1 MLASFFGGG
10 KSEGERNRQVRGEAT
25 VQRFLGCRGEEG
37 ALEEIASYKRLFLS
51 YSLKCNSID
60 RSSCFGCICSASSS
74 CYLTGF
80 LPDNVTV
87 LRLDHFFQCG
97 IVHDAW
103 LANS

>member
-1 MLASFFGGG
+1 MKLLYKDFGDVG
-10 KSEGERNRQVRGEAT
+10 
-25 VQRFLGCRGEEG
+25 GEEG

-51 YSLKCNSID
+51 YSLKCNRID
-60 RSSCFGCICSASSS
+60 SSSCFGRICSASSS
-74 CYLTGF
+74 CYWEGNQSG
-80 LPDNVTV
+80 NVTV